1 MGGRAARGPQP
12 LTLPSAAA
20 AGTLTFVSTTELP
33 FRFTRTYRVAGLP
46 FGVTPGRCLVRVTDD
61 ELLARFG
68 PWTVRTPLANV
79 TGTDVTGP
87 YRFPLTA
94 GPAHLSVSDR
104 GLTFATNGIANKDV
118 VDWTDL
124 GKEMWSYLTGKGA
137 AIDYTF
143 VDMTVEVPRD
153 TGPSAPRAIW
163 KLDGTL
169 RITTTDRDNAGA
181 SSA

>member
-1 MGGRAARGPQP
+1 MTTAV
-12 LTLPSAAA
+12 PSSTAN
-20 AGTLTFVSTTELP
+20 GT
-33 FRFTRTYRVAGLP
+33 GI
-46 FGVTPGRCLVRVTDD
+46 
-61 ELLARFG
+61 
-68 PWTVRTPLANV
+68 
-79 TGTDVTGP
+79 TG
-87 YRFPLTA
+87 
-94 GPAHLSVSDR
+94 
-104 GLTFATNGIANKDV
+104 KDV

-153 TGPSAPRAIW
+153 TGAQAPRAVW

-169 RITTTDRDNAGA
+169 RITTSDRD